1 MTAPPG
7 QQRAAKD
14 SLLQVLQPP
23 ERQLCADWAQL
34 STGAC
39 CAKLAESLT
48 ATQRSHAAADC
59 AAVAASLFR
68 RLAVARQQ
76 AVRRA
81 DGEWES
87 AVEHVMPRIVRDILR
102 SVCAVLGENEADS
115 ISQAGKSGHTAA
127 KPALR
132 RVVPLAPPFHP
143 AR

>member
-1 MTAPPG
+1 MAADTAKEG
-7 QQRAAKD
+7 
-14 SLLQVLQPP
+14 LLAVLQPQ

-39 CAKLAESLT
+39 SARLAESLT
-48 ATQRSHAAADC
+48 QPQRAAAAADC
-59 AAVAASLFR
+59 AAVAAALFR

-102 SVCAVLGENEADS
+102 SVCAVLGEDEADS
-115 ISQAGKSGHTAA
+115 MDQAGKNLAQPQCSR
-127 KPALR
+127 ALFFLQFL
-132 RVVPLAPPFHP
+132 PLST
-143 AR
+143 R